1 MEKVKRFRQK
11 KRSLFF
17 SYAKGSCDWIS
28 ENADT
33 GCYKGEKDK
42 EQGDG
47 AKCTNCKF
55 FGSATNGFRVEQTR
69 FIEICDGGRD
79 EKNDDVDP
87 IGGFPDRAVVGVEED
102 RNERKPQKDAAQLDA
117 PKVRAVAKGA
127 AL

>member
-1 MEKVKRFRQK
+1 M
-11 KRSLFF
+11 
-17 SYAKGSCDWIS
+17 YAKGILFCLSAERARQRIS

-33 GCYKGEKDK
+33 GCDKGEKDK

-47 AKCTNCKF
+47 AKCANCKF
-55 FGSATNGFRVEQTR
+55 FGSATNDFGVKKSC

-102 RNERKPQKDAAQLDA
+102 RNERKPQKDAAKLDA
-117 PKVRAVAKGA
+117 PKVRAAAKGA